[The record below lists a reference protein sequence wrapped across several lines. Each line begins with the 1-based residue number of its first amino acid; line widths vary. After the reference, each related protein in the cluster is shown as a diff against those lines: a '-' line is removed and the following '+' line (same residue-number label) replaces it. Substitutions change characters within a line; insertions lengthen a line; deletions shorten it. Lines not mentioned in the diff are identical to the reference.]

1 VTGARALLAGR
12 RACTPS
18 AWHGTDPRVRM
29 KVMRERMQA
38 MQASWTSDEAGYH
51 GEHVAFDRIWCWPA
65 EIAG

>member
-1 VTGARALLAGR
+1 
-12 RACTPS
+12 
-18 AWHGTDPRVRM
+18 M

>member
-1 VTGARALLAGR
+1 
-12 RACTPS
+12 
-18 AWHGTDPRVRM
+18 M

-38 MQASWTSDEAGYH
+38 SWPSEEAGYH